1 MNFISFSGLSGLF
14 GFSGLPQEPEKR
26 KELNR
31 LNKLL
36 SFIVHSLSFTVLHS
50 EFRNLYTFWSLLI
63 DFFPK
68 NVIF

>member
-14 GFSGLPQEPEKR
+14 GLSCLPQETEKR

-36 SFIVHSLSFTVLHS
+36 SFIVHSLSFTVLHY
-50 EFRNLYTFWSLLI
+50 EFRNLYTLWSLFI
-63 DFFPK
+63 DFFLE